1 MAGRQEARDPWVR
14 KFGLAIVAYG
24 VFTVAAATFV
34 ESAHPDPWV
43 GALLAVPP
51 IAAVVYALA
60 VQASGIRR
68 REGIERS
75 AYLESTSIA
84 FVATMLSALTYGF
97 LESWAGA
104 PKLSAFW
111 FWFYGMGLWSVVS
124 TLWKRG
130 YR

>member
-1 MAGRQEARDPWVR
+1 MAGRHEVREAWVR
-14 KFGLAIVAYG
+14 KFGLAMAVYLI
-24 VFTVAAATFV
+24 FTVAAATV
-34 ESAHPDPWV
+34 VASAHPDPWV

-60 VQASGIRR
+60 VQASGIRS

-111 FWFYGMGLWSVVS
+111 VWFYGMGLWAVVS